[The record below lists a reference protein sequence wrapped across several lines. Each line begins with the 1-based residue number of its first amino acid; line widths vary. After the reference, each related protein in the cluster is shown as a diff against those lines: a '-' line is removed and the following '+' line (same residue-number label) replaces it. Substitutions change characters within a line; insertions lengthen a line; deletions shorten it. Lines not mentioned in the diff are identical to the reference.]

1 MELLFISLGGA
12 IIGLLARYLL
22 PQRHRHG
29 SMLIP
34 AIGTAVAAALWVAL
48 TWAGMK
54 WNGGWIWAIT
64 IVVTAVVCVAVDL
77 AIGQARMRHDNVQL
91 AALSK
96 GAVTTGA

>member
-1 MELLFISLGGA
+1 MELLFICLGGA
-12 IIGLLARYLL
+12 IIGLLTRYLL

-34 AIGTAVAAALWVAL
+34 GVGTALAAALWVAL

-64 IVVTAVVCVAVDL
+64 IVATAVVCVALDL
-77 AIGQARMRHDNVQL
+77 AIGETRKHKDNEL
-91 AALSK
+91 LTALSK
-96 GAVTTGA
+96 GAVTTGV